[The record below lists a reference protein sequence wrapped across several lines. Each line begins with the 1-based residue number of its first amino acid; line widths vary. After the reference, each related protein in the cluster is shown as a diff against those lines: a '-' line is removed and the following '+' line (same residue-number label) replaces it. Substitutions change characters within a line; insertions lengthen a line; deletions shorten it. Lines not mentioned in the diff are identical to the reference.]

1 MELSKLS
8 YDRQTNTWT
17 AYQDNQP
24 QAQAETS
31 DKAWSLIVVKK

>member
-8 YDRQTNTWT
+8 YDRTTGTWT
-17 AYQDNQP
+17 AYQDNEP

-31 DKAWSLIVVKK
+31 DKAWSLILKK

>member
-8 YDRQTNTWT
+8 YDRITDTWT

-24 QAQAETS
+24 KAQAETS
-31 DKAWSLIVVKK
+31 DKAWSMLMNK

>member
-17 AYQDNQP
+17 AYQDNELK
-24 QAQAETS
+24 AQADSS
-31 DKAWSLIVVKK
+31 DKAWAMVSKK

>member
-8 YDRQTNTWT
+8 YDRTTNTWT

-24 QAQAETS
+24 KAQAETS
-31 DKAWSLIVVKK
+31 DKAWSLIVKK